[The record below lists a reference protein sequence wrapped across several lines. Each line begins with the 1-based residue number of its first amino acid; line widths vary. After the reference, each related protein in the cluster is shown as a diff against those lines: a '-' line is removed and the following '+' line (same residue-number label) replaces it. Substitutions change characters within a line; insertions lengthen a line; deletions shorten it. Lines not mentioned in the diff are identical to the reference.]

1 MAQSLDHKN
10 LDKCWKDYLVG
21 WRDQGLSLEEMS
33 LRCKA
38 MGHTC
43 SPSSI
48 KRLLDLPLEIVKA
61 QYSPRPSTIP
71 PELYDDVRKTIIDLY
86 QEDDEI
92 TMIRLLLKIEEKF
105 KLQLS
110 DYPIERI
117 RKEAGFVSLNVRH
130 GHSVKLVNRQPRV
143 DWCRARINED
153 CSFRRHVF
161 TDESMVQ
168 LDPNSRKVWVLSTAR
183 ERRIKSTF
191 KFPQKVLIWGGIS
204 WKGVTNLVIMSESC
218 RVDAPEYCRILRDG
232 YIKWES
238 EKYGGKSLLVQD
250 NARCHTAKITQD
262 FLAREEIKVQY
273 IRHIHTQMRRVIE
286 VDGGPVRE

>member
-61 QYSPRPSTIP
+61 PYSPQPSTIP

-143 DWCRARINED
+143 DWCR
-153 CSFRRHVF
+153 
-161 TDESMVQ
+161 
-168 LDPNSRKVWVLSTAR
+168 
-183 ERRIKSTF
+183 
-191 KFPQKVLIWGGIS
+191 VLIWGGIS
-204 WKGVTNLVIMSESC
+204 WKGVTNLVVMSESC

-262 FLAREEIKVQY
+262 FLAREEIKV
-273 IRHIHTQMRRVIE
+273 
-286 VDGGPVRE
+286 

>member
-92 TMIRLLLKIEEKF
+92 TMIRLLLKIEEN
-105 KLQLS
+105 S
-110 DYPIERI
+110 NY
-117 RKEAGFVSLNVRH
+117 
-130 GHSVKLVNRQPRV
+130 RV

-262 FLAREEIKVQY
+262 FLAREEIK
-273 IRHIHTQMRRVIE
+273 
-286 VDGGPVRE
+286 

>member
-1 MAQSLDHKN
+1 MAQSLDHKVSESDGNSLYHESIQN

-61 QYSPRPSTIP
+61 PYSPRPSTIP

-105 KLQLS
+105 KLQV
-110 DYPIERI
+110 R
-117 RKEAGFVSLNVRH
+117 VS
-130 GHSVKLVNRQPRV
+130 
-143 DWCRARINED
+143 
-153 CSFRRHVF
+153 
-161 TDESMVQ
+161 
-168 LDPNSRKVWVLSTAR
+168 
-183 ERRIKSTF
+183 
-191 KFPQKVLIWGGIS
+191 
-204 WKGVTNLVIMSESC
+204 
-218 RVDAPEYCRILRDG
+218 IL
-232 YIKWES
+232 
-238 EKYGGKSLLVQD
+238 L
-250 NARCHTAKITQD
+250 
-262 FLAREEIKVQY
+262 
-273 IRHIHTQMRRVIE
+273 
-286 VDGGPVRE
+286 